1 MWTSQVGLEEQREW
15 GEGISKTKGP
25 LWVSFLLRPVDYCEW
40 LALLVGGGTR
50 QATAVVDRDGMEQV
64 FRPDLVSTV

>member
-1 MWTSQVGLEEQREW
+1 MGRGDLED
-15 GEGISKTKGP
+15 EGAVMGF
-25 LWVSFLLRPVDYCEW
+25 FLLRPVDYCEW